1 MVSKKY
7 AADYRLEN
15 VRDKQGKL
23 KTIAV
28 YRGTR
33 YTFKASP
40 QAVRRAATLYAL
52 LTALAVLC
60 FGVTLFLNTAVMRQF
75 YVLLPVLCCLLPL
88 GYLTIAVIYTFTSK
102 LPLTRERRD
111 KICDRLAHTTLL
123 LIFFSG
129 ASLLG
134 AGVACALSL
143 ATMDW
148 QTWIFFI
155 ATFGIFTAAC
165 VMQRKKHVFDIV
177 PL

>member
-15 VRDKQGKL
+15 VRDKHGKL
-23 KTIAV
+23 KTVAV

-52 LTALAVLC
+52 LTALSVIC
-60 FGVTLFLNTAVMRQF
+60 FGVILFLNTSVLRQF

-88 GYLTIAVIYTFTSK
+88 GYLTIAVMYTFTSK

-111 KICDRLAHTTLL
+111 KICDRLAHTTVL

-129 ASLLG
+129 VSLLG
-134 AGVACALSL
+134 AGVAVALSY
-143 ATMDW
+143 ATMEW
-148 QTWIFFI
+148 QTWIYFI
-155 ATFGIFTAAC
+155 AVLVIFTSSC
-165 VMQRKKHVFDIV
+165 VMQRKKNVFDAV
-177 PL
+177 PV

>member
-23 KTIAV
+23 RTVAV

-40 QAVRRAATLYAL
+40 QAVRRAARLYAL
-52 LTALAVLC
+52 LTAWSVLC
-60 FGVTLFLNTAVMRQF
+60 FGVILFLNAAVLRQF

-88 GYLTIAVIYTFTSK
+88 GYLTVAVIYTFTSTP
-102 LPLTRERRD
+102 PLTRERRD
-111 KICDRLAHTTLL
+111 KICDRLAHTTVL

-129 ASLLG
+129 VSLLG
-134 AGVACALSL
+134 AGAAVALSL
-143 ATMDW
+143 ATTEW
-148 QTWIFFI
+148 QTWVFFL
-155 ATFGIFTAAC
+155 AALGIFSASC
-165 VMQRKKHVFDIV
+165 VMYRKKGAFDVI